1 MKIKFVGPKEVI
13 QASKSDLEE
22 SKEPEFV
29 IKKVHNLNVKNEESE
44 TRWMKP
50 NENLEN
56 VNWDAS
62 IHKDKNRIGIG
73 VVIRD

>member
-50 NENLEN
+50 NENFEN